1 MLTEEQKSSPRYH
14 HGNVKKA
21 LIDVAMTL
29 LEENQLARISLRRL
43 SKEVGVTPSAVY
55 NHFVDK
61 DALMLAIKMRV
72 YEDFNSFFEERSSA
86 TSNPEQQLL
95 EMCLAYYHYSK
106 QQPARFNFLFSSV
119 LPMEWSTPET
129 VEVSCRCIVRARKL
143 VLGIYNRYQTPCE
156 EEKVVNATL
165 LLWSGLHGI
174 VTLRN
179 SGSIQAAVAH
189 QNWPS
194 PCELVQDHEV
204 EGIIEMH
211 VQNLVNGIL
220 NSQRSESHH

>member
-86 TSNPEQQLL
+86 ARNPQPQPLA
-95 EMCLAYYHYSK
+95 MGLAY
-106 QQPARFNFLFSSV
+106 
-119 LPMEWSTPET
+119 
-129 VEVSCRCIVRARKL
+129 
-143 VLGIYNRYQTPCE
+143 
-156 EEKVVNATL
+156 
-165 LLWSGLHGI
+165 
-174 VTLRN
+174 
-179 SGSIQAAVAH
+179 
-189 QNWPS
+189 
-194 PCELVQDHEV
+194 
-204 EGIIEMH
+204 
-211 VQNLVNGIL
+211 
-220 NSQRSESHH
+220 